1 MLLYSIGIVLN
12 FLNLIALLKHN
23 SLNITRAYA
32 QFVELRQFAQE
43 QKVLALCD
51 SKNVAPTK
59 AVIDAGLP
67 KSSWSY
73 WKKKYEQGED
83 PKPSSDNAS
92 RLAQYFAVTVDYL
105 LTGEQKENPSKQPQ
119 SEVDA
124 AVERIRKKLESMPT
138 AQREALM
145 NLIEKM

>member
-1 MLLYSIGIVLN
+1 MLNLLN
-12 FLNLIALLKHN
+12 FGNLHKNRRLSICFFDN
-23 SLNITRAYA
+23 
-32 QFVELRQFAQE
+32 F
-43 QKVLALCD
+43 LALCD